1 MPNLVNSLLNFTK
14 PKYFMFIV
22 KISEKE
28 FIEVPNYIKFL
39 VKPSN
44 LIMSNSKDQITIPI
58 NEKTIKI
65 LLSEKQL
72 IIRTQSNSKIQIQ
85 QVKTIFNLIK
95 NGILGLTRKFKKKLV
110 LKGIGYR
117 ANIVENTSELKKIE
131 LKLGYSNSIFFSI
144 PKTIDIKCLTPNT
157 ILISGFNKQEVGQVT
172 ANIRKLRYPEPY
184 KGKGILFENEQIFLK
199 EGKKR

>member
-1 MPNLVNSLLNFTK
+1 
-14 PKYFMFIV
+14 MFIV